1 MEGHVFRTLIFYAP
15 AAMVDGFIPVCFTN
29 AAVPFSGAVCVCAS
43 AIGMHAIEEIRD
55 IIGRRDVDMSE
66 SSVTFKIL

>member
-1 MEGHVFRTLIFYAP
+1 MEGHVFRTLIFHAP
-15 AAMVDGFIPVCFTN
+15 AAMVDGFIPVCLTN
-29 AAVPFSGAVCVCAS
+29 TTVPFSGAVCVCAS

-66 SSVTFKIL
+66 SRVTLKIL